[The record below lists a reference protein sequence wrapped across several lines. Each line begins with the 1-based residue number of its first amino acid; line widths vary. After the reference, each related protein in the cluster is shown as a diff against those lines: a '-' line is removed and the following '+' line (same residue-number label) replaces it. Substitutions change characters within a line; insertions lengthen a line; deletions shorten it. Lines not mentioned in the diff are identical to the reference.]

1 MVKRSIGQK
10 VSQKVKRFLGQ
21 SKAQKVINLDI
32 EKKTKNTFLTK
43 LSGSAWPAHPQLV
56 IFFRDILERSRLYGF
71 FLLCKILGLSQ
82 IGAINIFSRW

>member
-32 EKKTKNTFLTK
+32 EK
-43 LSGSAWPAHPQLV
+43 
-56 IFFRDILERSRLYGF
+56 
-71 FLLCKILGLSQ
+71 
-82 IGAINIFSRW
+82 